1 MRQGEIWDM
10 YFDPI
15 QGSEQAGRRPAV
27 IISGNLLNQYLKVV
41 IVCPITTKVKNYKG
55 NVVLQPDAVNGL
67 YSPSEV
73 LVFHVR
79 SVSKDRLK
87 KKLGSIDKQQLTE
100 IKQGLDDIL
109 RY

>member
-1 MRQGEIWDM
+1 MKQGEIWNM
-10 YFDPI
+10 YFDPTE
-15 QGSEQAGRRPAV
+15 GSEQSRRRPAV

-41 IVCPITTKVKNYKG
+41 IVCPLSANIKNYKG
-55 NVVLQPDAVNGL
+55 NVVLKPDAVNGL
-67 YSPSEV
+67 MKESEV
-73 LVFHVR
+73 MIFHVR

-87 KKLGSIDKQQLTE
+87 KKIGSIDKLQLKE

>member
-1 MRQGEIWDM
+1 MRQGEIWEM
-10 YFDPI
+10 YFDPT
-15 QGSEQAGRRPAV
+15 QGSEQSGRRPAV
-27 IISGNLLNQYLKVV
+27 IISGNLLNKYLKVV
-41 IVCPITTKVKNYKG
+41 IVCPLTTKVKNYKG
-55 NVVLQPDAVNGL
+55 NVVIDPDSVNGL
-67 YSPSEV
+67 YTQSEV

-87 KKLGSIDKQQLTE
+87 KKLGSISAAQLGE